1 MKNYYF
7 KEKFFKI
14 TDHYAILDE
23 DGNDAYFVDQD
34 FKLIGYSSTI
44 SDSNR
49 NPILEIDKEIFSLFQ
64 KFNVNFTDG
73 RYMRVESKFSLLKRK
88 IDVDYDGE
96 ILNLQ
101 GSFWDMNFDIYKGSD
116 LIGEIEKTLF
126 AMTDTYRLTVHD
138 DNYREALLALT
149 LCLNNIKDTAK
160 SRSNS
165 AG

>member
-1 MKNYYF
+1 MNQNLAF
-7 KEKFFKI
+7 
-14 TDHYAILDE
+14 
-23 DGNDAYFVDQD
+23 
-34 FKLIGYSSTI
+34 
-44 SDSNR
+44 
-49 NPILEIDKEIFSLFQ
+49 
-64 KFNVNFTDG
+64 
-73 RYMRVESKFSLLKRK
+73 LKRK
-88 IDVDYDGE
+88 IDIDYDGE